1 MQGSKYLSIKRKK
14 PLSEEAR
21 EALRL
26 NLLDM
31 INEFFGLNASDKN
44 QVEVCKRIFMYYLVK
59 YSGVEDGALLRIKL
73 TEGNSYPSIKSYH
86 PQPTFFSS
94 LKRRCSVN
102 KEAFSSFSLRRS
114 GKESK
119 TVSASVAKASTRTTS
134 TVKSFFNVS
143 SPSQYEQQHSIMQ
156 ALALGQ
162 DATRQ
167 GIIRAFE
174 ANFMSGITSKSI
186 RVPLALVFEFGM
198 KHEKLLH
205 RCFDDNHKE

>member
-73 TEGNSYPSIKSYH
+73 TEGANYPSVKSYN
-86 PQPTFFSS
+86 PQPNFFTS
-94 LKRRCSVN
+94 LKRRCTVN
-102 KEAFSSFSLRRS
+102 KEEIGR
-114 GKESK
+114 
-119 TVSASVAKASTRTTS
+119 ASCR
-134 TVKSFFNVS
+134 
-143 SPSQYEQQHSIMQ
+143 E
-156 ALALGQ
+156 
-162 DATRQ
+162 
-167 GIIRAFE
+167 
-174 ANFMSGITSKSI
+174 
-186 RVPLALVFEFGM
+186 RVYVLV
-198 KHEKLLH
+198 
-205 RCFDDNHKE
+205 